1 MAFYVWGTDNWGT
14 SANFVYVKTQKGA
27 NLWET
32 RKHVEDVI
40 KKTDPTYMKE
50 VHFFDEVLNSLYVKE
65 QNLTWLITIFSL
77 LAVFISII
85 GVFGLVIFESE
96 YRRKEIGVRKVL
108 GSSTQEILLMFN
120 KIYIRILAVCF
131 VIAVPVASYGVHK
144 WLENFAYKTPVY
156 WWIYA
161 LAFIAVAFVTSLTVT
176 YQNWKTAMQNPV
188 DSLKNE

>member
-1 MAFYVWGTDNWGT
+1 
-14 SANFVYVKTQKGA
+14 
-27 NLWET
+27 
-32 RKHVEDVI
+32 
-40 KKTDPTYMKE
+40 MKE

-108 GSSTQEILLMFN
+108 GSSTREILLMFN